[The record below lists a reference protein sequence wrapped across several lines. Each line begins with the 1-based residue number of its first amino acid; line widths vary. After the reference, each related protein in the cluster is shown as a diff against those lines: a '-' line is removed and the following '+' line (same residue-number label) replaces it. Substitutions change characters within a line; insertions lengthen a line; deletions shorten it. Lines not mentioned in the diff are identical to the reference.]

1 MVCLMRVSP
10 RLLPRLGAILAAV
23 SLASPLVA
31 QQPPRRSPDPAKRP
45 APAPQAK
52 GDSAAKGAGAT
63 AAASDTIKKTT
74 SDSANAAA
82 KAPAAAAV
90 ATITGTVFDSV
101 HVQPLGDATVLI
113 EGTDRGALTNRL
125 GLFLVDSIP
134 PGSGYRVH
142 VQHPF
147 LDSIGIAM
155 RTDTFALAAGDQQT
169 VKLGIPSSATLV
181 ELSCPAARRALG
193 PAAVIGKLLDAD
205 TDAPVEG
212 GRVSVAW
219 LEMSLNAGL
228 RKVPRVREALSG
240 ADGVYRI
247 CGLPASF
254 EGTLQALH
262 KGVTTAEV
270 RVRFEGEPLVV
281 QGLKIGNANSVV
293 AATADSAMLRRQ
305 KEAAA
310 GPQFSAV
317 TLQRGNATLTGRV
330 VNANGQP
337 VVGARVDVIGTP
349 GATLTKE
356 GGEFAI
362 AGLPSGTQSVV
373 VRQIGYAPEERAVEL
388 STRAPARVE
397 VKMERPA
404 TVLNTV
410 VVKADR
416 EVGLERVGFAMRKK
430 SGGGYYMTGED
441 VLKRAPNQLTDVF
454 RSVPG
459 LRVSPAG
466 NGMDYVIESS
476 RNVTGGCVRYWVDGA
491 VFEAMFP
498 GDVDRLVPPNEIAA
512 IEVYNGISVP
522 AQFQQAGNSSCAAI
536 VIWTK
541 TRVDAP
547 PGRRR

>member
-1 MVCLMRVSP
+1 MRVFP
-10 RLLPRLGAILAAV
+10 YLLPRLGALLAAA

-31 QQPPRRSPDPAKRP
+31 QQPPRRRP
-45 APAPQAK
+45 PPPVAK
-52 GDSAAKGAGAT
+52 GDSAAAKGDSAAAKKGAAAAT
-63 AAASDTIKKTT
+63 PDSAATKAAAS
-74 SDSANAAA
+74 
-82 KAPAAAAV
+82 
-90 ATITGTVFDSV
+90 ITGTVFDSV
-101 HVQPLGDATVLI
+101 HVQPLGDATVVI
-113 EGTDRGALTNRL
+113 EGTERGGMTNRL
-125 GLFLVDSIP
+125 GLFMVDSIP

-142 VQHPF
+142 VQHVF
-147 LDSIGIAM
+147 LDSIGMAM
-155 RTDTFALAAGDQQT
+155 RTDTFSLADGDQQT
-169 VKLGIPSSATLV
+169 VKLGIPSPATLV

-193 PAAVIGKLLDAD
+193 PSAVVGRLLDAD

-212 GRVSVAW
+212 ARVSVAW

-270 RVRFEGEPLVV
+270 RVKFEGEPLVV
-281 QGLKIGNANSVV
+281 QGLKIGNANTVV

-317 TLQRGNATLTGRV
+317 TLQRGNATLTGKV
-330 VNANGQP
+330 VNAAGQP

-349 GATLTKE
+349 GATLTKD
-356 GGEFAI
+356 GGEFSI

-388 STRAPARVE
+388 STRAPARLE

-416 EVGLERVGFAMRKK
+416 DIGLERVGYTMRKK

-441 VLKRAPNQLTDVF
+441 VMKRAPNQLTDVF

-491 VFEAMFP
+491 VFEAVFP

-522 AQFQQAGNSSCAAI
+522 AQFQQAGNSSCTAI

-541 TRVDAP
+541 TRVDTPA
-547 PGRRR
+547 GRRR